1 MTSSMDLP
9 RGFKGA
15 GISAGIKSSGAKD
28 LALIV
33 NEGPQVFGTA
43 VFTSNQVV
51 AAPVI
56 WSREVIKDHSVAAVL
71 LNSGGANACTGPEG
85 FADTHQSAEA
95 VAETLGISA
104 SDTAIC

>member
-33 NEGPQVFGTA
+33 NEGPQIFGTA
-43 VFTSNQVV
+43 VFTIPMILIAFRTST
-51 AAPVI
+51 PI
-56 WSREVIKDHSVAAVL
+56 
-71 LNSGGANACTGPEG
+71 
-85 FADTHQSAEA
+85 A
-95 VAETLGISA
+95 VALLPYQAWVATAATLSYQY
-104 SDTAIC
+104 SRLN